1 MLNILTDPEETS
13 DISISIGGES
23 ITLYEVSHSLHI
35 AVIGATSMKGKPTGM
50 RHRNYS

>member
-23 ITLYEVSHSLHI
+23 STLYEVSHSLHI
-35 AVIGATSMKGKPTGM
+35 ACNRGNEYERKADGHATP
-50 RHRNYS
+50 